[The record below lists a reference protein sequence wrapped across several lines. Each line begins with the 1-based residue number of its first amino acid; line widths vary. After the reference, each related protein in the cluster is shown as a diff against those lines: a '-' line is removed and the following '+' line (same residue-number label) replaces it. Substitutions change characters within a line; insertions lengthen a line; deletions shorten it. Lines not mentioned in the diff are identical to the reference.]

1 MLCTAPTRSESRLT
15 QVCPCCNGCS
25 DVFLI
30 ADSLFCC
37 YFTHKCAR
45 PETCAG
51 VVQSKAVAPMQS
63 YQAPVLRPGPS
74 NLPDWSIVVIS
85 QDIASYDLSHI
96 NFLRFVDEASTTRG
110 MLCR

>member
-1 MLCTAPTRSESRLT
+1 
-15 QVCPCCNGCS
+15 
-25 DVFLI
+25 
-30 ADSLFCC
+30 
-37 YFTHKCAR
+37 
-45 PETCAG
+45 
-51 VVQSKAVAPMQS
+51 MQS